1 MPPLGTS
8 VPDTQAIALVSR
20 WITNDLA
27 AYRTFGQWQVEHFDS
42 TNAAAALAASDP
54 DGDDADNWTEYLT
67 GRSPV
72 NGADVW
78 EIGIERDAQGVLI
91 HYPQLPNRVVT
102 LEWLADFGATNR
114 WRFLEVRGN
123 RPVIPLGSGPRV
135 VPDGVPGGAA
145 ARHYR
150 ARVVEP

>member
-1 MPPLGTS
+1 M
-8 VPDTQAIALVSR
+8 
-20 WITNDLA
+20 
-27 AYRTFGQWQVEHFDS
+27 EHFGS
-42 TNAAAALAASDP
+42 TNAATALAASDP

-72 NGADVW
+72 NGAEVW

-91 HYPQLPNRVVT
+91 LYPQLPNRMVA
-102 LEWLADFGATNR
+102 LEWLAGFGATNR
-114 WRFLEVRGN
+114 WRFLEVREN
-123 RPVIPLGSGPRV
+123 RPVAPSGSGLRI
-135 VPDGVPGGAA
+135 VPDGETGGAA